1 VTTLDKVVRVVQI
14 GALVVVAAFVILL
27 FVNEPAKPAPIP
39 AAGTANTGQAIFTT
53 RCAGCHGQD
62 GGGGFGPA
70 LRGGIVVSDFPNAA
84 DQIAVVKGGRGSMP
98 SFADSL
104 TDEQIAAVVQYTRT
118 GLG

>member
-1 VTTLDKVVRVVQI
+1 MNTLNKVVRVVQI
-14 GALVVVAAFVILL
+14 GALIVVAAFVILL

-39 AAGTANTGQAIFTT
+39 QAGTANTGQAIFAT
-53 RCAGCHGQD
+53 RCATCHGAD

-70 LRGGIVVSDFPNAA
+70 LRGGLVVKEFPDPAAQIV
-84 DQIAVVKGGRGSMP
+84 VVKGGRGSMP